1 MVVTKVRFV
10 HFADTHL
17 GFSDLSK
24 VEAATGVNRREQD
37 FYDAWWHV
45 INGILALRPDFVLH
59 AGDLFQSPR
68 PNNRAIAVALEGL
81 HKLSAAGIPLI
92 IIAGN
97 HSTPRIRATGNIFEA
112 LSVLPNVYAA
122 YRGAY
127 EKFTL
132 TARDSGDACAIHCIP
147 HCSLSEELE
156 KAYAAVQMEASARWN
171 ILMTH
176 GSWRA
181 AGKIDTRMGE
191 FNEQFLEDPE
201 ARLNLTFDYI
211 ALGHYHRY
219 LAINDHT
226 FYSGST
232 ERTSFNEA
240 GYTSGY
246 IIGDLRTKSWQ
257 YVAIPSRPMVRLR
270 PIECRGKSAEEIMLE
285 AQQRSSDDLA
295 GAMLTLELRNLAREM
310 YLQLDLTA
318 IDAVFAHAF
327 HLNKQFTFATPASAA
342 SLEAGEHLGIGSLR
356 EEFSRFLLQ
365 RSNGVLPRTELER
378 LGWQYLAEAEILEQE
393 A

>member
-1 MVVTKVRFV
+1 MRFV

-37 FYDAWWHV
+37 FYDAWWRV
-45 INGILALRPDFVLH
+45 IDAILAQRPDFVLH
-59 AGDLFQSPR
+59 AGDLFQSAR

-81 HKLSAAGIPLI
+81 QKLSAAGIPI
-92 IIAGN
+92 VVVAGN
-97 HSTPRIRATGNIFEA
+97 HSTPRVRATGSIFEA
-112 LSVLPNVYAA
+112 MSVLPNVHAA
-122 YRGAY
+122 YRGVY

-132 TARDSGDACAIHCIP
+132 RSRTGRDTCAVHCIP

-156 KAYAAVQMEASARWN
+156 KAYTALQLDSSARWN
-171 ILMTH
+171 VLVTH

-181 AGKIDTRMGE
+181 PGKIDTRMGE

-201 ARLNLTFDYI
+201 ARLNVTFDYI
-211 ALGHYHRY
+211 ALGHYHRH

-246 IIGDLRTKSWQ
+246 LVGDLREKSWQ
-257 YVAIPSRPMVRLR
+257 YHTIPARPMHRLR
-270 PIECRGKSAEEIMLE
+270 PIDCRGKSIEEIISE
-285 AQQRSSDDLA
+285 AQARSSDELA
-295 GAMLTLELRNLAREM
+295 GALLTLEFRRISREL
-310 YLQLDLTA
+310 YLQLDLA
-318 IDAVFAHAF
+318 ALDAVFAHAF
-327 HLNKQFTFATPASAA
+327 HLNKQFTFDTPISSTEPTQA
-342 SLEAGEHLGIGSLR
+342 EQLGIGSLR
-356 EEFSRFLLQ
+356 EEFSRFLLS
-365 RSNGVLPRTELER
+365 RSNGTLPRTELER
-378 LGWQYLAEAEILEQE
+378 LGWEYLAAAETLEPEA
-393 A
+393 

>member
-1 MVVTKVRFV
+1 MRFV

-24 VEAATGVNRREQD
+24 IDAASGLNRREQD
-37 FYDAWWHV
+37 FYEAWWSV
-45 INGILALRPDFVLH
+45 IEDILKLRPDFVLH

-81 HKLSAAGIPLI
+81 QRLHEAGIPVFL
-92 IIAGN
+92 IAGN
-97 HSTPRIRATGNIFEA
+97 HSMPRIRATGSIFEA
-112 LSVLPNVYAA
+112 LRVLPNVHAA
-122 YRGAY
+122 HRGMY
-127 EKFTL
+127 EKFLLRTK
-132 TARDSGDACAIHCIP
+132 DGACAIHCIP

-156 KAYAAVQMEASARWN
+156 QAYAAVQYDAAADWN
-171 ILMTH
+171 ILMMH

-201 ARLNLTFDYI
+201 TRLNVKFDYI
-211 ALGHYHRY
+211 ALGHYHRH
-219 LAINDHT
+219 LSINDHT

-246 IIGDLRTKSWQ
+246 IVGDLRAKRWQ
-257 YVAIPSRPMVRLR
+257 YIAIAARPMLRLR
-270 PIECRGKSAEEIMLE
+270 AIECRGKAVEDIIAE
-285 AQQRSSDDLA
+285 AQARSSDEHA
-295 GAMLTLELRNLAREM
+295 GAMLTLEFRNLSREV
-310 YLQLDLTA
+310 YLQLDMAA
-318 IDAVFAHAF
+318 IDAVFADAF
-327 HLNKQFTFATPASAA
+327 HVDKQFTFAAAVSASHE
-342 SLEAGEHLGIGSLR
+342 SGEALGVGSLR
-356 EEFSRFLLQ
+356 EEFSKFLAA
-365 RSNGVLPRTELER
+365 RSLADATRADLER
-378 LGWQYLAEAEILEQE
+378 RGWHYLAAAETLEQE

>member
-1 MVVTKVRFV
+1 MRFV

-24 VEAATGVNRREQD
+24 VEATTGVNRREQD
-37 FYDAWWHV
+37 FYDAWWRALD
-45 INGILALRPDFVLH
+45 GIIAERPDFVLH

-81 HKLSAAGIPLI
+81 QKLNDAGLPII

-112 LSVLPNVYAA
+112 LRVLPNVQAA
-122 YRGAY
+122 YRGMS
-127 EKFTL
+127 EKFTI
-132 TARDSGDACAIHCIP
+132 TSRVSGERCAVHCIP

-156 KAYAAVQMEASARWN
+156 KAYAAIQCDTSARWN

-181 AGKIDTRMGE
+181 AGKLDTRMGE

-246 IIGDLRTKSWQ
+246 IVGDLSKKSWQ
-257 YVAIPSRPMVRLR
+257 YREIPARPMVRLR
-270 PIECRGKSAEEIMLE
+270 PLECRGKTVVEIIAE
-285 AQQRSSDDLA
+285 AQSCGSDELA
-295 GAMLTLELRNLAREM
+295 GAMLTLELRNISREV
-310 YLQLDLTA
+310 YLQLDLA
-318 IDAVFAHAF
+318 ALDAVFAHAF
-327 HLNKQFTFATPASAA
+327 HIDKQFTFAAQTAVASAA
-342 SLEAGEHLGIGSLR
+342 NGEQLGVGSLR
-356 EEFSRFLLQ
+356 EEFSRYLRN
-365 RSNGVLPRTELER
+365 RSLDVLPRTELER
-378 LGWQYLAEAEILEQE
+378 LGWQYLADAETLEAET
-393 A
+393 

>member
-1 MVVTKVRFV
+1 MRFV

-24 VEAATGVNRREQD
+24 VDAASGVNRREQD
-37 FYDAWWHV
+37 FYEAWWRA
-45 INGILALRPDFVLH
+45 IDGIIAQRPDFVLH

-81 HKLSAAGIPLI
+81 SKLNEAGLPVI
-92 IIAGN
+92 IVAGN

-112 LSVLPNVYAA
+112 MRVLPNVHAA
-122 YRGAY
+122 YRGVY
-127 EKFTL
+127 EKITI
-132 TARDSGDACAIHCIP
+132 TSRNGRERCAVHCIP

-156 KAYAAVQMEASARWN
+156 KAYAAIQLETGARWN

-201 ARLNLTFDYI
+201 ARLNLAFDYI
-211 ALGHYHRY
+211 ALGHYHRF

-246 IIGDLRTKSWQ
+246 IVGDLVQRRWQ
-257 YVAIPSRPMVRLR
+257 YVEIPVRPMVRLR
-270 PIECRGKSAEEIMLE
+270 PIECRGKTVAEIIAE
-285 AQQRSSDDLA
+285 AQSRSSDDLA
-295 GAMLTLELRNLAREM
+295 GAMITLELRNIAREV
-310 YLQLDLTA
+310 YLQLDLA
-318 IDAVFAHAF
+318 ALDAVFAHAF
-327 HLNKQFTFATPASAA
+327 HLDKQFTFATQAA
-342 SLEAGEHLGIGSLR
+342 AAALTNGEQLGVGSLR
-356 EEFSRFLLQ
+356 EEFSRYLSN
-365 RSNGVLPRTELER
+365 RGNGVLQQEELER
-378 LGWQYLAEAEILEQE
+378 LGWQYLAEAETTEGE
-393 A
+393 T